1 MINNC
6 PLFVCLIGCLFVWL
20 VFQDRVFLHSPGC
33 PSTLCVD
40 QARHEFRDQSASGM

>member
-1 MINNC
+1 VINNC
-6 PLFVCLIGCLFVWL
+6 PLFVCLIGWLFVWL
-20 VFQDRVFLHSPGC
+20 VFQDRVSLHGC